1 MSFVSPV
8 LSIATFVCT
17 SSCLRVCISCRGILS
32 ESFFLRRVYT
42 EFLVPSLTAKGK
54 GPIEERIQRSIEKAE
69 REKDLAE
76 AGGDFI

>member
-1 MSFVSPV
+1 M
-8 LSIATFVCT
+8 
-17 SSCLRVCISCRGILS
+17 
-32 ESFFLRRVYT
+32 
-42 EFLVPSLTAKGK
+42 PSLTAKGK